1 VNIGA
6 AIASM
11 GVLAVAATSGA
22 PQKPDT
28 RTKSSATSN
37 RTASN
42 SAASLSFK
50 EFFEASPRELKPSQ
64 KLLSL
69 NGKRVRMVGYM
80 ARMERVVPG
89 AFYLVPHPVMCD
101 EEGGGTS
108 DLPVENVLVLVRSAK
123 DREIAFIPRPLEVTG
138 ILEVGNREEKDGR
151 VSAIRLTLDGPPAKA
166 KRTTSISKTTI
177 TKGRDQ

>member
-1 VNIGA
+1 MNLALALTFTGILAGSPGTGA
-6 AIASM
+6 TPSST
-11 GVLAVAATSGA
+11 GPEPAVA
-22 PQKPDT
+22 
-28 RTKSSATSN
+28 
-37 RTASN
+37 
-42 SAASLSFK
+42 LSFK
-50 EFFEASPRELKPSQ
+50 EFFEATPRELKPSQ

-123 DREIAFIPRPLEVTG
+123 DREIAFIPRPVEVTG
-138 ILEVGNREEKDGR
+138 ILEVGNREEEDGR
-151 VSAIRLTLDGPPAKA
+151 VSAIRLTLDAKPAKHSA
-166 KRTTSISKTTI
+166 TRTRKPLTKTAI
-177 TKGRDQ
+177 TTGGKNEALSHR

>member
-1 VNIGA
+1 
-6 AIASM
+6 M
-11 GVLAVAATSGA
+11 GVLAAAATSDA
-22 PQKPDT
+22 PQKP
-28 RTKSSATSN
+28 AN

-42 SAASLSFK
+42 SATSLSFK

-123 DREIAFIPRPLEVTG
+123 DREIAFIPRPVEVTG